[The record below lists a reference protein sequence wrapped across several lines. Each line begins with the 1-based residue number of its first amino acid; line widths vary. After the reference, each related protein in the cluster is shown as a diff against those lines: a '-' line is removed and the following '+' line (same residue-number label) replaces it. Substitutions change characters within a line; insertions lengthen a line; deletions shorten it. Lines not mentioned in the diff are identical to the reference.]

1 MSSHPIDIP
10 SKPYGFPPEA
20 FDPSRL
26 PDVDTNFLP
35 PEHLEAFI
43 QALSAPD
50 EPTQTTAAAAAAA
63 GGRAAALSPSSPSSP
78 ADTTAARR
86 DRPGGR
92 RDGRGQGEDEYEED
106 EDPQAVAA
114 QAAAAADVTAPGE
127 PRPQGGGQQA
137 QTQQQ
142 QQHRGSSSSSGA
154 GGKNL
159 FITAAND
166 WAPVH
171 ERVKGKGGGSK
182 KRRRTGAGARGAVG
196 GRARKTVEGLV
207 GTRSKDETR
216 EGYLYGLL
224 KWPFLLIVG
233 AWIVGLG
240 VAYVA
245 TRLYIWLYE
254 HFVAWR
260 GTRDKLRRA
269 MRATS
274 RYEEWVAAAKRMD
287 QFLGNKEWK
296 EEEEF
301 AYYDSVTVRRVWEQM
316 RKCRAKAERAEQRLG
331 AVENGEGEGRDRK
344 DVEDLKALIEAC
356 VKNNF
361 VGVENPRLYSQTYYG
376 TKNLVQNFVDEGK
389 WYPSRDGR

>member
-1 MSSHPIDIP
+1 MSHPIDIP
-10 SKPYGFPPEA
+10 SKTYGFPPEA

-26 PDVDTNFLP
+26 PDVDANFLP
-35 PEHLEAFI
+35 AEHLEAFI

-50 EPTQTTAAAAAAA
+50 DPTTQTAGAASPTSPVADGKRPSR
-63 GGRAAALSPSSPSSP
+63 GGR
-78 ADTTAARR
+78 
-86 DRPGGR
+86 
-92 RDGRGQGEDEYEED
+92 EED
-106 EDPQAVAA
+106 GEVDDPQVVAA
-114 QAAAAADVTAPGE
+114 QAAAAAADVAAPGE
-127 PRPQGGGQQA
+127 PRPQQQ
-137 QTQQQ
+137 
-142 QQHRGSSSSSGA
+142 RGSSV
-154 GGKNL
+154 GGNL

-171 ERVKGKGGGSK
+171 ERVKGKGK
-182 KRRRTGAGARGAVG
+182 KRRRGGVAG
-196 GRARKTVEGLV
+196 GRARKTVEAVV
-207 GTRSKDETR
+207 GRRSKDETR

-240 VAYVA
+240 MAYMA

-254 HFVAWR
+254 HFIAWR
-260 GTRDKLRRA
+260 GERDKLRRA

-287 QFLGNKEWK
+287 EFLGNEGWK
-296 EEEEF
+296 EENEF

-316 RKCRAKAERAEQRLG
+316 RKCRAKAERVEQRLG
-331 AVENGEGEGRDRK
+331 VVNGDGEGRDRK

-389 WYPSRDGR
+389 WHCAQAWRHIG

>member
-1 MSSHPIDIP
+1 MAEQDSSQQQNPVPIP

-20 FDPSRL
+20 FDYTRL

-35 PEHLEAFI
+35 AEHLEAFI
-43 QALSAPD
+43 QALGAPD
-50 EPTQTTAAAAAAA
+50 PIQNAADDGA
-63 GGRAAALSPSSPSSP
+63 SSIGLNSP
-78 ADTTAARR
+78 AGLRSSSGFDVTRR
-86 DRPGGR
+86 VSQAPV
-92 RDGRGQGEDEYEED
+92 ED

-114 QAAAAADVTAPGE
+114 QAAAAAADVAAPGTAAAQE
-127 PRPQGGGQQA
+127 QRFNHVPQRQGTGN
-137 QTQQQ
+137 
-142 QQHRGSSSSSGA
+142 S
-154 GGKNL
+154 NM

-171 ERVKGKGGGSK
+171 EKVKSSKSSGRKG
-182 KRRRTGAGARGAVG
+182 RRRGRGKV
-196 GRARKTVEGLV
+196 RKTADAVLGS
-207 GTRSKDETR
+207 RSKDETR

-233 AWIVGLG
+233 MWITGLG
-240 VAYVA
+240 VAYLA

-260 GTRDKLRRA
+260 GAREKLRRA

-274 RYEEWVAAAKRMD
+274 RYEEWVPAAKRMD
-287 QFLGNKEWK
+287 QFLGNEGWK
-296 EEEEF
+296 EENEF

-316 RKCRAKAERAEQRLG
+316 RKCRVKAEGAEESADG
-331 AVENGEGEGRDRK
+331 DGEEKDSK
-344 DVEDLKALIEAC
+344 DVEDLKALVQAS

-376 TKNLVQNFVDEGK
+376 TKNLVQNFVDEGER
-389 WYPSRDGR
+389 SLT

>member
-1 MSSHPIDIP
+1 MSKPIDIP
-10 SKPYGFPPEA
+10 SKTYGFPPEA
-20 FDPSRL
+20 FDYSRL

-50 EPTQTTAAAAAAA
+50 PIQTATEDGA
-63 GGRAAALSPSSPSSP
+63 SPSSPTGLHSRSSFDVTKRNSQAP
-78 ADTTAARR
+78 ASSH
-86 DRPGGR
+86 GG
-92 RDGRGQGEDEYEED
+92 EED
-106 EDPQAVAA
+106 LDPQTVAA
-114 QAAAAADVTAPGE
+114 QAAAAAADVTSPSQ
-127 PRPQGGGQQA
+127 PRPQGP
-137 QTQQQ
+137 
-142 QQHRGSSSSSGA
+142 QHRSSG
-154 GGKNL
+154 GGNL

-171 ERVKGKGGGSK
+171 EKVKGKGR
-182 KRRRTGAGARGAVG
+182 KRGRRS
-196 GRARKTVEGLV
+196 GRARKTVEAVV

-233 AWIVGLG
+233 TWILGLG
-240 VAYVA
+240 VAYMA

-254 HFVAWR
+254 HFIAWR

-274 RYEEWVAAAKRMD
+274 NYEEWVAAAKRMD
-287 QFLGNKEWK
+287 EFLGNEGWK
-296 EEEEF
+296 EENEF

-316 RKCRAKAERAEQRLG
+316 RKCRAKAERVEQTLG
-331 AVENGEGEGRDRK
+331 VTNGEGEDRDRK

-389 WYPSRDGR
+389 SSKCSRE

>member
-1 MSSHPIDIP
+1 MSHPIDIP
-10 SKPYGFPPEA
+10 SRTYGFPSAA

-35 PEHLEAFI
+35 AEHLEAFI

-50 EPTQTTAAAAAAA
+50 PIQTATED
-63 GGRAAALSPSSPSSP
+63 GLSPSSPALGLQSRSTSFDVVAKRNSQGQQQQQAP
-78 ADTTAARR
+78 
-86 DRPGGR
+86 
-92 RDGRGQGEDEYEED
+92 RGQEQQEENGEEEE
-106 EDPQAVAA
+106 EDPQVVAA
-114 QAAAAADVTAPGE
+114 QAAAAAADVTAPGA
-127 PRPQGGGQQA
+127 PRLPQGP
-137 QTQQQ
+137 
-142 QQHRGSSSSSGA
+142 QHRKGS
-154 GGKNL
+154 GGGGGGNL

-171 ERVKGKGGGSK
+171 ERVKGKGGK
-182 KRRRTGAGARGAVG
+182 KRRRAGGGGG
-196 GRARKTVEGLV
+196 GRARKTVEAVV

-233 AWIVGLG
+233 AWILGLG
-240 VAYVA
+240 VAYLA
-245 TRLYIWLYE
+245 TRMYIWLYE
-254 HFVAWR
+254 HFIAWR
-260 GTRDKLRRA
+260 GMRDRLRRA

-274 RYEEWVAAAKRMD
+274 RYEDWVVAAKRMD
-287 QFLGNKEWK
+287 GFLGNEGWK
-296 EEEEF
+296 EENEF

-316 RKCRAKAERAEQRLG
+316 GKCRVKAER
-331 AVENGEGEGRDRK
+331 VEERVGVVNGEGEGRDRK

-376 TKNLVQNFVDEGK
+376 TKNLVQNFVDEGECYCSSK
-389 WYPSRDGR
+389 GGYAVS